1 MKKTSIVI
9 VATLLIVASLALCFA
24 GCGDTTNTPGN
35 SGNSSGNSGN
45 SSGNTGEEGAA
56 KGSLAAIKAA
66 GVLVVATNAA
76 FEPFEYI
83 AADGSYVGWDMDI
96 ARAFADLLGVKLEIR
111 NMEFDSVLGAVA
123 TGIAD
128 IGMAGISY
136 SETRDKTV
144 DFSKGVFNSSQMIIV
159 KSNNTDIE
167 DAYDLAGKVV
177 GAQRGTVGDL
187 LAQLDPEWA
196 SDGKG
201 GFILGKPSSVK
212 GFGTA
217 AEAVLDLAN
226 GRVDAVILDKMPAEA
241 IVDKISGVKILE
253 NSVFDDE
260 YAFAVAEGNAELQT
274 WINEAIDTL
283 KENGKWDEITQKY
296 FG

>member
-1 MKKTSIVI
+1 MKKTSIII

-24 GCGDTTNTPGN
+24 GCGTKGKTPA
-35 SGNSSGNSGN
+35 
-45 SSGNTGEEGAA
+45 E
-56 KGSLAAIKAA
+56 IKEA

-96 ARAFADLLGVKLEIR
+96 AGAFADLLGVKLEIR

-123 TGIAD
+123 AGTAD

-159 KSNNTDIE
+159 KSDNTDIE

-196 SDGKG
+196 SDGEG
-201 GFILGKPSSVK
+201 GYILGKPADVK

-217 AEAVLDLAN
+217 VEAVQALAQ
-226 GRVDAVILDKMPAEA
+226 GSLDAVILDKMPAEA
-241 IVDKISGVKILE
+241 IVDKMNGAVKILE
-253 NSVFDDE
+253 KSVFDDE
-260 YAFAVAEGNAELQT
+260 YAFAVAEGNAELQA
-274 WINEAIDTL
+274 WINDAIDTL
-283 KENGKWDEITQKY
+283 KENGKWDEITKKY

>member
-24 GCGDTTNTPGN
+24 GCGTKGKTPA
-35 SGNSSGNSGN
+35 
-45 SSGNTGEEGAA
+45 E
-56 KGSLAAIKAA
+56 IKEA
-66 GVLVVATNAA
+66 GVLIVATNAA

-83 AADGSYVGWDMDI
+83 AEDGSYVGWDMDI

-123 TGIAD
+123 SGTAD

-159 KSNNTDIE
+159 KSDNTDIE
-167 DAYDLAGKVV
+167 DAYDLEGKVV

-187 LAQLDPEWA
+187 LAQLDSEWA
-196 SDGKG
+196 SDGEG
-201 GFILGKPSSVK
+201 GYILGKPADVI

-217 AEAVLDLAN
+217 AEAVQALAN
-226 GRVDAVILDKMPAEA
+226 SKETGGVDAVILDKMPAEA
-241 IVDKISGVKILE
+241 IVGKMSDVKILE
-253 NSVFDDE
+253 ASVFDDE
-260 YAFAVAEGNAELQT
+260 YAFAVAEGNAELQA
-274 WINEAIDTL
+274 WINDAIDTL

>member
-1 MKKTSIVI
+1 MKKTSIII

-24 GCGDTTNTPGN
+24 GCGTKGKTPA
-35 SGNSSGNSGN
+35 
-45 SSGNTGEEGAA
+45 E
-56 KGSLAAIKAA
+56 IKEA
-66 GVLVVATNAA
+66 GVLIVATNAA

-83 AADGSYVGWDMDI
+83 AEDGSYVGWDMDI
-96 ARAFADLLGVKLEIR
+96 AQAFADLLGVKLEIK

-123 TGIAD
+123 AGTAD

-159 KSNNTDIE
+159 KSDNTDIE

-187 LAQLDPEWA
+187 LAQLDPDWA
-196 SDGKG
+196 SDGEDG
-201 GFILGKPSSVK
+201 YILGKPSEVIAY
-212 GFGTA
+212 GTA
-217 AEAVLDLAN
+217 AEAVQALAQ
-226 GRVDAVILDKMPAEA
+226 GSVDAVILDKMPAET
-241 IVDKISGVKILE
+241 IVDKRDGDVKILKA
-253 NSVFDDE
+253 SVFDDE
-260 YAFAVAEGNAELQT
+260 YAFAVAEGNAELQA
-274 WINEAIDTL
+274 WINDAIDTL
-283 KENGKWDEITQKY
+283 KENGKWDEITKKY

>member
-1 MKKTSIVI
+1 M
-9 VATLLIVASLALCFA
+9 
-24 GCGDTTNTPGN
+24 
-35 SGNSSGNSGN
+35 
-45 SSGNTGEEGAA
+45 
-56 KGSLAAIKAA
+56 
-66 GVLVVATNAA
+66 VVATNAA

-96 ARAFADLLGVKLEIR
+96 AKAFADLLGVKLEIR

-159 KSNNTDIE
+159 KSNNTDIQ
-167 DAYDLAGKVV
+167 DAFDLEGKVV

-187 LAQLDPEWA
+187 LAQLDPDWA

-274 WINEAIDTL
+274 WINGAIDTL

>member
-9 VATLLIVASLALCFA
+9 VATLLIVASLALCLS
-24 GCGDTTNTPGN
+24 GCGGTKGKTPA
-35 SGNSSGNSGN
+35 
-45 SSGNTGEEGAA
+45 E
-56 KGSLAAIKAA
+56 IKEA

-96 ARAFADLLGVKLEIR
+96 AGAFADLLGVKLEIR

-123 TGIAD
+123 AGTAD

-159 KSNNTDIE
+159 KSDNTDIE

-196 SDGKG
+196 SDGEG
-201 GFILGKPSSVK
+201 GYILGKPADVK

-217 AEAVLDLAN
+217 VEAVQALAQ
-226 GRVDAVILDKMPAEA
+226 GSLDAVILDKMPAEA
-241 IVDKISGVKILE
+241 IVDKMSGAVKILE
-253 NSVFDDE
+253 KSVFDDE
-260 YAFAVAEGNAELQT
+260 YAFAVAEGNAELQA
-274 WINEAIDTL
+274 WINDAIDTL
-283 KENGKWDEITQKY
+283 KENGTWDKITQKY

>member
-1 MKKTSIVI
+1 MKKTSIII

-24 GCGDTTNTPGN
+24 GCGTKGKTPA
-35 SGNSSGNSGN
+35 
-45 SSGNTGEEGAA
+45 E
-56 KGSLAAIKAA
+56 IKEA
-66 GVLVVATNAA
+66 GVLIVATNAA

-83 AADGSYVGWDMDI
+83 AEDGSYVGWDMDI
-96 ARAFADLLGVKLEIR
+96 AQAFADLLGVKLEIR

-123 TGIAD
+123 SGTAD

-136 SETRDKTV
+136 SESRDKTV
-144 DFSKGVFNSSQMIIV
+144 DFSNGVFNSSQMIIV
-159 KSNNTDIE
+159 KSDNTDIE
-167 DAYDLAGKVV
+167 DAYDLEGKVV

-196 SDGKG
+196 SDGEG
-201 GFILGKPSSVK
+201 GYILGKPADVK

-217 AEAVLDLAN
+217 VEAVQALAQ
-226 GRVDAVILDKMPAEA
+226 GSLDAVILDKMPAEA
-241 IVDKISGVKILE
+241 IVDKMSGAVKILE
-253 NSVFDDE
+253 KSVFDDE
-260 YAFAVAEGNAELQT
+260 YAFAVAEGNAELQA
-274 WINEAIDTL
+274 WINDAIDTL

>member
-1 MKKTSIVI
+1 MKKTSIII

-24 GCGDTTNTPGN
+24 GCGTKGKTPA
-35 SGNSSGNSGN
+35 
-45 SSGNTGEEGAA
+45 E
-56 KGSLAAIKAA
+56 IKEA

-96 ARAFADLLGVKLEIR
+96 AGAFADLLGVKLEIR

-123 TGIAD
+123 AGTAD

-159 KSNNTDIE
+159 KSDNTDIE

-196 SDGKG
+196 SDGEG
-201 GFILGKPSSVK
+201 GYILGKPADVK

-217 AEAVLDLAN
+217 VEAVQALAQ
-226 GRVDAVILDKMPAEA
+226 GSLDAVILDKMPAEA
-241 IVDKISGVKILE
+241 IVDKMNGAVKILE
-253 NSVFDDE
+253 KSVFDDE
-260 YAFAVAEGNAELQT
+260 YAFAVAEGNAELQA
-274 WINEAIDTL
+274 WINDAIDTL
-283 KENGKWDEITQKY
+283 KENGTWDEITQKY